1 MAEIPREVLR
11 WLLSLNINNLEHKR
25 LKWCVSNGVLVAEIL
40 HNYQPGIV
48 NLGKFVDG
56 QSVKVKLQN
65 WDMIQEICQRLCIY
79 LPHDI
84 VECVVHNKSNA
95 GTILLITLYEIFA
108 SKKMKDNIVL
118 FNPTDLEYQFS
129 LPVYARSCLSKF
141 IKSNL
146 TCSEI
151 ETKPDIYTNRKKIQL
166 LALAYKNMKITERM
180 KEPRRFRVFRSLA
193 SQCQRYDSMKLND
206 KLCTEKSR
214 IPICSEPNEVSWCSL
229 KEHTSKSLK
238 TSSLSY

>member
-1 MAEIPREVLR
+1 MNR
-11 WLLSLNINNLEHKR
+11 S
-25 LKWCVSNGVLVAEIL
+25 VSNGVLVAEIL
-40 HNYQPGIV
+40 HSYQPGIV

-65 WDMIQEICQRLCIY
+65 WDMIQEICQRLSIY

-151 ETKPDIYTNRKKIQL
+151 EAKPDIYTNRKKIQL

-214 IPICSEPNEVSWCSL
+214 IPICSEPNEEAFSDTVITIQP
-229 KEHTSKSLK
+229 KQQAVYE
-238 TSSLSY
+238 

>member
-1 MAEIPREVLR
+1 MAEIPRYVLR

-25 LKWCVSNGVLVAEIL
+25 LKWCVSNGILVAEIL
-40 HNYQPGIV
+40 HNYQPRIV
-48 NLGKFVDG
+48 NLQKFVDG

-65 WDMIQEICQRLCIY
+65 WDMIQEICQRLCIF
-79 LPHDI
+79 LPQDI
-84 VECVVHNKSNA
+84 IECVVYNKSNA
-95 GTILLITLYEIFA
+95 GTILLITLYEIFV
-108 SKKMKDNIVL
+108 SKKIKENIVM

-141 IKSNL
+141 IKNNL

-166 LALAYKNMKITERM
+166 LTLAYKNMKITERM

-193 SQCQRYDSMKLND
+193 SQCQRYDSFRLNN
-206 KLCTEKSR
+206 KPCTEKSSITR
-214 IPICSEPNEVSWCSL
+214 RSEPNEEV
-229 KEHTSKSLK
+229 
-238 TSSLSY
+238 LSDTVITIKPKQQAVYE